1 MEDELKLLNSIRDLR
16 AAARDLPLDF
26 LEMVLQK
33 VRLVV
38 SERREKEL
46 SRKKVQDDHNERLE
60 KLRLLLLEKGIDP
73 AELVTS
79 TAGDEK
85 PVKARSPRTARY
97 KYQGENGK
105 TRTWTG
111 QGRMPK
117 VIAEQL
123 AAGKSLD
130 DFLI

>member
-1 MEDELKLLNSIRDLR
+1 MADELKLLNNIRSLR
-16 AAARDLPLDF
+16 VATRDFPLAF

-33 VRLVV
+33 VRLVI
-38 SERREKEL
+38 SERREQEL
-46 SRKKVQDDHNERLE
+46 SRKKVQDEHNERVE

-79 TAGDEK
+79 TADDEK
-85 PVKARSPRTARY
+85 PVKARPPRTPRY
-97 KYQGENGK
+97 KYRSENGK

-117 VIAEQL
+117 AIAEQL

>member
-1 MEDELKLLNSIRDLR
+1 MEDELKLLNSIHDLR
-16 AAARDLPLDF
+16 AAAREMPLEF
-26 LEMVLQK
+26 LEMALK
-33 VRLVV
+33 KFRLVV
-38 SERREKEL
+38 RERREKE
-46 SRKKVQDDHNERLE
+46 SARQKVQDERNERLE
-60 KLRLLLLEKGIDP
+60 KLRLLLPEKGIDP
-73 AELVTS
+73 AEQVAS
-79 TAGDEK
+79 PESDNK
-85 PVKARSPRTARY
+85 SVKVRTPRMARY
-97 KYQGENGK
+97 RYQNENGK

>member
-1 MEDELKLLNSIRDLR
+1 MKDELKLLKSIRGLR
-16 AAARDLPLDF
+16 AEARDLPQDF
-26 LEMVLQK
+26 LEMLLQK

-46 SRKKVQDDHNERLE
+46 SRKKVQDEHNERLE

-79 TAGDEK
+79 TVGDEK
-85 PVKARSPRTARY
+85 PVKVRPPRTARY
-97 KYQGENGK
+97 KYQSENGK
-105 TRTWTG
+105 TRTWSG

-117 VIAEQL
+117 AIAEQL
-123 AAGKSLD
+123 STGKTLD

>member
-1 MEDELKLLNSIRDLR
+1 MEDELKLLNSIRGLR

-26 LEMVLQK
+26 LEIVLEK
-33 VRLVV
+33 VRRVV

-46 SRKKVQDDHNERLE
+46 SRKKVQDEHNERLE

-73 AELVTS
+73 AELVISS
-79 TAGDEK
+79 TGDEK
-85 PVKARSPRTARY
+85 PVKVRPTRKARF
-97 KYQGENGK
+97 KYQSENGK

-117 VIAEQL
+117 TIAEQL

>member
-1 MEDELKLLNSIRDLR
+1 MEDELKLLNSIRSLR
-16 AAARDLPLDF
+16 DAARDLPLDF

-46 SRKKVQDDHNERLE
+46 SRKKVQDEHNERLE

-79 TAGDEK
+79 SAGDEK
-85 PVKARSPRTARY
+85 PARVRPPRTARY
-97 KYQGENGK
+97 KYQSENGK

>member
-1 MEDELKLLNSIRDLR
+1 MEDELKLLNSTRGLR

-33 VRLVV
+33 FRRVV

-46 SRKKVQDDHNERLE
+46 SRKKVQDEHNGRLE

-73 AELVTS
+73 SELVTS

-85 PVKARSPRTARY
+85 PAKARPPRTARY
-97 KYQGENGK
+97 KYQSENGK

>member
-1 MEDELKLLNSIRDLR
+1 MEDELKLLNSIRSLR
-16 AAARDLPLDF
+16 AAARDLPLGF

-38 SERREKEL
+38 SERREEEL
-46 SRKKVQDDHNERLE
+46 SRKKVQDEHNERLE

-73 AELVTS
+73 SELVTS

-97 KYQGENGK
+97 KYQSENGK

>member
-1 MEDELKLLNSIRDLR
+1 MEDELKLLNSIRSLR
-16 AAARDLPLDF
+16 VAARDFPLAF

-38 SERREKEL
+38 SERREQEL
-46 SRKKVQDDHNERLE
+46 SRKKVQDEHNERVE
-60 KLRLLLLEKGIDP
+60 KLRLLLLKKGIDL

-85 PVKARSPRTARY
+85 PVKARPPRTARY
-97 KYQGENGK
+97 KYQSENGK

-117 VIAEQL
+117 AIAEQL

>member
-1 MEDELKLLNSIRDLR
+1 MEDELKLLNSIRSLR

-33 VRLVV
+33 VRRVV

-46 SRKKVQDDHNERLE
+46 SRKKVQDEHNERLE

-73 AELVTS
+73 AELVIS
-79 TAGDEK
+79 SAGDEK
-85 PVKARSPRTARY
+85 PVKVRPPRKARY
-97 KYQGENGK
+97 KYQSENGK

-117 VIAEQL
+117 AIAEQL

>member
-1 MEDELKLLNSIRDLR
+1 MEDELKLLNSTRGLR

-33 VRLVV
+33 FRRVV

-46 SRKKVQDDHNERLE
+46 SRKKVQDEHNERLE

-73 AELVTS
+73 AELVIS
-79 TAGDEK
+79 SAGDEK
-85 PVKARSPRTARY
+85 PVKARPPRKARY
-97 KYQGENGK
+97 QYQSENGK

-117 VIAEQL
+117 AIAEQL

>member
-1 MEDELKLLNSIRDLR
+1 MEDELKLLNSIRGLR

-26 LEMVLQK
+26 LERVLK
-33 VRLVV
+33 KFRFVVR
-38 SERREKEL
+38 ERREKEFL
-46 SRKKVQDDHNERLE
+46 RQKAQDERNERLE

-73 AELVTS
+73 AELVTRS
-79 TAGDEK
+79 ASDEK
-85 PVKARSPRTARY
+85 PEKVRTSRTARY
-97 KYQGENGK
+97 KYQSANGK
-105 TRTWTG
+105 TKTWTG

-130 DFLI
+130 DFLV

>member
-1 MEDELKLLNSIRDLR
+1 MEDELKILNSIRGLR

-33 VRLVV
+33 VRRVV

-46 SRKKVQDDHNERLE
+46 SRKKVQDEHNERLE

-73 AELVTS
+73 AELVIS
-79 TAGDEK
+79 SAGDEK
-85 PVKARSPRTARY
+85 PVKVRPSRKARY
-97 KYQGENGK
+97 RYQSENGK

-117 VIAEQL
+117 AIAEQL

>member
-1 MEDELKLLNSIRDLR
+1 MEDELKLLNSTRGLR

-33 VRLVV
+33 FRRVV

-46 SRKKVQDDHNERLE
+46 SRKKVQDEHNGRLE
-60 KLRLLLLEKGIDP
+60 KLRLLLLEKGIDL
-73 AELVTS
+73 AEPMIS
-79 TAGDEK
+79 SAGDEK
-85 PVKARSPRTARY
+85 PVKVRPPRKARY
-97 KYQGENGK
+97 QYQSENGK

-117 VIAEQL
+117 AIAEQL